1 MYCDSSKFWN
11 SGRVLSSIIAYIY
24 AEPWALENFDD
35 RGIVFTGSDSIS
47 HEYRD
52 FQNFENLNSRLQAI
66 LPVCEHFQFVIV
78 SGLVLETQFRFLEIL
93 ETPWIFTRR
102 EISRI
107 RISPDILILLL
118 FKQTFYPPKS
128 NSKSRKFQ
136 YFIRQQIS
144 SRNSKNFYE
153 VLHIYTYPKISRSL
167 KNNIPVWETEE
178 GQRREASAASRRR

>member
-118 FKQTFYPPKS
+118 FKQTFYPRNPIRNLENSNTLSDNRYLLAIPK
-128 NSKSRKFQ
+128 
-136 YFIRQQIS
+136 IS
-144 SRNSKNFYE
+144 TKPYT
-153 VLHIYTYPKISRSL
+153 YTYPKISRSL
-167 KNNIPVWETEE
+167 KNNIPGWETEE